1 MNLGNWSVRTD
12 RVRNLV
18 AVRFFVRCPP
28 FDKGASM
35 LDANTAQILIVSV
48 AIVAALAIWRGKNF
62 TIWTRSF
69 RFRTDDGG
77 KTKPAESEDK
87 PA

>member
-1 MNLGNWSVRTD
+1 
-12 RVRNLV
+12 
-18 AVRFFVRCPP
+18 
-28 FDKGASM
+28 M
-35 LDANTAQILIVSV
+35 LDANTAQTLIVSV

-77 KTKPAESEDK
+77 KTKPAESEDD